1 MNMTLLFN
9 RTNKNEDDFLKASP
23 AKPDGFWVGKR
34 QKSVSHNL
42 LQESFRTQKAMEER
56 AAKILKGGE
65 YTKVQYRLLDD
76 GFSGAIHFKAAKR
89 KAPKP

>member
-9 RTNKNEDDFLKASP
+9 RTHKDKNDFLKKTP
-23 AKPDGFWVGKR
+23 AKPDGFWVKPR
-34 QKSVSHNL
+34 QKSTSLHY
-42 LQESFRTQKAMEER
+42 LQESFRTQEAMEER
-56 AAKILKGGE
+56 AAKILKGGA
-65 YTKVQYRLLDD
+65 YTTAQYRLLDD